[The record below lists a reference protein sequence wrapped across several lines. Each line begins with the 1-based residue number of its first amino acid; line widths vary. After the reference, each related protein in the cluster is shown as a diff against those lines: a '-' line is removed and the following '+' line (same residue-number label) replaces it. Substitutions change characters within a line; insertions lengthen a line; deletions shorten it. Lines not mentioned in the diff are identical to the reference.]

1 MFIFFNCLNDGISDV
16 KSKGVYFLILCILLM
31 LYNKGGEIEI
41 EGKKIVKVLN
51 NNIYIYIIEISFR
64 KKVN

>member
-1 MFIFFNCLNDGISDV
+1 MNDGISDV

-41 EGKKIVKVLN
+41 EGKKIVMVLN
-51 NNIYIYIIEISFR
+51 NIIYIYIIEISFR
-64 KKVN
+64 KKVNW

>member
-1 MFIFFNCLNDGISDV
+1 MNDGISDV

-64 KKVN
+64 KKVNW